1 MKITI
6 YIKYLFLIFTAVVV
20 VSCPQLNHSSTTPC
34 SGYQYSEKQ
43 QSWVDYS
50 GRPVYCTIADGK
62 RIFDWIPP
70 KGCQHWVD
78 VFAIDASAKV
88 SEIVI
93 EYGGIGHKYC
103 VLQRYIS
110 LGDSGQ
116 VLLIDNAYCLRQ
128 TGQQGQSYSFS
139 SCEGVS
145 ASDNQNTPSNTS
157 DRTDGSSVD
166 SNSRE

>member
-1 MKITI
+1 MKITM
-6 YIKYLFLIFTAVVV
+6 YINFLFFILIAMVV
-20 VSCPQLNHSSTTPC
+20 VSCPQFNSTSTSC
-34 SGYQYSEKQ
+34 SRYQYSEQQ

-50 GRPVYCTIADGK
+50 GRPVYCTIADGQ

-93 EYGGIGHKYC
+93 ESGGRDQKYC

-116 VLLIDNAYCLRQ
+116 VMLIDNAYCLRQ
-128 TGQQGQSYSFS
+128 TGQQGQNTYSLS

-145 ASDNQNTPSNTS
+145 ASNSQNTSLN
-157 DRTDGSSVD
+157 
-166 SNSRE
+166 N

>member
-1 MKITI
+1 MKITM
-6 YIKYLFLIFTAVVV
+6 YKFLFFILIAMVI
-20 VSCPQLNHSSTTPC
+20 VSCPQFNSTSTPC
-34 SGYQYSEKQ
+34 SGYQYSEQQ

-93 EYGGIGHKYC
+93 ESGGIGQKYC

-110 LGDSGQ
+110 LGNSGQ
-116 VLLIDNAYCLRQ
+116 VMLIDNAYCLRQ
-128 TGQQGQSYSFS
+128 TSQQQTGQQQTGQQQTGQQGQDTYSFS

-145 ASDNQNTPSNTS
+145 ASNSSP
-157 DRTDGSSVD
+157 SVD
-166 SNSRE
+166 N